1 MLRGGAPLVAVRDP
15 VTGAA
20 SAQQPLHAACLHNQ
34 LLAAKWLVDHG
45 SPLDATTHGGM
56 TPMHAACAAGHLVMA
71 EWLYACGVPVN
82 TPNDSHQVPLHF
94 ACGNAHLHVCRWL
107 HARGAHLDAL
117 EVGGFRPIHFACATG
132 AIVVV
137 EWLRDGRQHRG
148 ARRPRDAAAP
158 HHVLH
163 AQYRSCT
170 GCWSRGWGWTAR
182 RTTG

>member
-1 MLRGGAPLVAVRDP
+1 
-15 VTGAA
+15 
-20 SAQQPLHAACLHNQ
+20 
-34 LLAAKWLVDHG
+34 
-45 SPLDATTHGGM
+45 
-56 TPMHAACAAGHLVMA
+56 MHAACAAGHLVVA

-137 EWLRDGRQHRG
+137 G
-148 ARRPRDAAAP
+148 AAMTPKAASPAREQGSAP
-158 HHVLH
+158 
-163 AQYRSCT
+163 
-170 GCWSRGWGWTAR
+170 
-182 RTTG
+182 